1 MKLIRHG
8 LAIALALLISAS
20 SVWAADIGPREVI
33 ETTVNEIINALEA
46 RADKTKMTETDRD
59 CIRKI
64 VEGRFDYEAMAMRS
78 LGKPWRKLD
87 KAEQMHFTDV
97 FRELLERSYGNRLNE
112 YSGQKVVFQDAEF
125 KGDKARVKSMVID
138 GNKEIPVDYSL
149 HKTATGWQVY
159 DIRIEGTSMV
169 RTFYQDFKSI
179 MDSGGYAELLKTLE
193 DKIAKLKANEKA

>member
-8 LAIALALLISAS
+8 LAIVLALFISATA
-20 SVWAADIGPREVI
+20 WAAETGPREVI
-33 ETTVNEIINALEA
+33 ETTVNEIISALEA
-46 RADKTKMTETDRD
+46 RADKTKLSEADRD
-59 CIRKI
+59 TIRQV
-64 VEGRFDYEAMAMRS
+64 VEGRFDYSAMAMRS

-87 KAEQMHFTDV
+87 KAEQAHFTDV

-112 YSGQKVVFQDAEF
+112 YSGQKVVFQDAEL
-125 KGDKARVKSMVID
+125 KEDKARVKSVVVD

-149 HKTATGWQVY
+149 HKTETGWQVY

-179 MDSGGYAELLKTLE
+179 MDDGGYAKLLKTLE
-193 DKIAKLKANEKA
+193 DKIAKLKANEEA